1 MTDIFDVLADSTR
14 RDILQLLLQR
24 ADVAQGTSVSEIV
37 DDLGVSQPTVSKHLR
52 VLRDAS
58 LVEVRED
65 GQRRFYSLNQEPLEE
80 VDDWLLPFFVD
91 DLGEE
96 LMAQVETVPPL
107 PETVEYAAEAVGR
120 AAASAKHVVSSVLKK
135 LGVEQR

>member
-37 DDLGVSQPTVSKHLR
+37 DDLGISQPTVSKHLR

-65 GQRRFYSLNQEPLEE
+65 GQRRFYSLNQQPLEE

-96 LMAQVETVPPL
+96 LMAQVESAAPL
-107 PETVEYAAEAVGR
+107 PEPVQHAAEVVGR
-120 AAASAKHVVSSVLKK
+120 VAASAKHALDSARKK
-135 LGVEQR
+135 LGV